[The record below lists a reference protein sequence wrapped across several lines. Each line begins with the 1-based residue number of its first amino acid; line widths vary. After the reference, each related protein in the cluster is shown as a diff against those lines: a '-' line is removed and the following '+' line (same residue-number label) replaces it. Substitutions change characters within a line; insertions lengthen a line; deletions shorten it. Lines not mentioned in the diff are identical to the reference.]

1 MSYLYRIIIKRM
13 FDIVFS
19 LSLLIVTA
27 IPMLIIFIAIKVSSR
42 GAVIFSQVRFGLDSQ
57 PFRIY
62 KFRTMRQN
70 TPIVANQGFSDINQY
85 VTKIGAFLR
94 STSLDELPQLVNV
107 LKGEMSFIGPRPLA
121 DTDLE
126 VIKARRLS
134 GADQVRPGITGL
146 AQVHGRNLVGNED
159 KAKYDAAYA
168 QNISLINDIKIIWMT
183 VVSVLKKTG
192 INSNDAN
199 EGER

>member
-13 FDIVFS
+13 LDIVFS

-70 TPIVANQGFSDINQY
+70 APIVANQGFSDINQY

-107 LKGEMSFIGPRPLA
+107 LKGEMSFVGPRPMA
-121 DTDLE
+121 NTDEE
-126 VIKARRLS
+126 VVKLRNVS
-134 GADQVRPGITGL
+134 GADKVRPGITGL
-146 AQVHGRNLVGNED
+146 AQVSGRNIISD
-159 KAKYDAAYA
+159 RTKAKFDSEYA
-168 QNISLINDIKIIWMT
+168 NKLTFGLDLKILLFTFRKVISQE
-183 VVSVLKKTG
+183 G
-192 INSNDAN
+192 INQIDN
-199 EGER
+199 E